1 MGVDRCKPGIT
12 PLPLSLFNDMNHIL
26 KSLLVFCIAI
36 PTAQAQTHVRIEPGE
51 LPIILSAP
59 HGGYLVPL
67 NMKNRTCAGC
77 TTIADAFTLELT
89 DELSRALFDLT
100 GKRPHVVINLLD
112 RIKLDANREIEEAAD
127 GDPRAEAAW
136 HVYHDA
142 LTAARDRVA
151 ADFGKGLLLDIHG
164 HGHTI
169 QRLELGYL
177 PDDVELRVSDAD
189 LNASR
194 GARNTFNSLVATNP
208 NRYTFAELIRGP
220 TSLGQMYVDRGYPS
234 VPSQTTPFP
243 LVGESYFEGGYIAQR
258 HGSRNAGTIDAVQI
272 EANRHGVRHTADQ
285 RRSFA
290 DSTAIIMVD
299 FFAHHYGIDLMAIST
314 SVNLAVAPLMVDL
327 HQNYPNPFNPSTII
341 GFQLSV
347 ASQMSLIVF
356 DILGRE
362 ISVLI
367 DGFQSAGEHQVYF
380 DASRLAS
387 GIYVYRLQTPQ
398 GLISRKMHLVK

>member
-1 MGVDRCKPGIT
+1 MNPFFA
-12 PLPLSLFNDMNHIL
+12 SFLFV
-26 KSLLVFCIAI
+26 SFAI
-36 PTAQAQTHVRIEPGE
+36 PTAQAQTFVRIEPGE

-67 NMKNRTCAGC
+67 NMKDRTCAGC

-89 DELSRALFDLT
+89 DELSRALFDVT

-142 LTAARDRVA
+142 LSAARQRVT
-151 ADFGKGLLLDIHG
+151 ADFGKGLVLDIHG
-164 HGHTI
+164 HGHDI

-177 PDDVELRVSDAD
+177 PDEDELRVSDAD

-208 NRYTFAELIRGP
+208 NGYTFAELIRGP
-220 TSLGQMYVDRGYPS
+220 KSLGQMYVERGYPS

-243 LVGESYFEGGYIAQR
+243 MVGEPYFAGGYIVQR
-258 HGSRNAGTIDAVQI
+258 HGSRNGGVIDAVQL
-272 EANRHGVRHTADQ
+272 EANRHGVRQTADQ
-285 RRSFA
+285 RRAFA
-290 DSTAIIMVD
+290 DSTAKIMVD
-299 FFAHHYGIDLMAIST
+299 FFAHHYGIDLKAIGTAAEESDSPQQT
-314 SVNLAVAPLMVDL
+314 EL
-327 HQNYPNPFNPSTII
+327 HQNFPNPFNPSTVI

-347 ASQMSLIVF
+347 ASQMSLSVF

-367 DGFQSAGEHQVYF
+367 DGFQSAGEHQVF
-380 DASRLAS
+380 FHASRLAS

>member
-1 MGVDRCKPGIT
+1 MKHVLT
-12 PLPLSLFNDMNHIL
+12 AAMVLS
-26 KSLLVFCIAI
+26 IAL
-36 PTAQAQTHVRIEPGE
+36 PTAQAQTYVRIEPGE

-67 NMKNRTCAGC
+67 NIKDRTCAGC

-142 LTAARDRVA
+142 LAAARQRVT
-151 ADFGKGLLLDIHG
+151 ADFGKGLVLDIHG
-164 HGHTI
+164 HGHDI

-177 PDDVELRVSDAD
+177 PDEDELRVSDAD

-208 NRYTFAELIRGP
+208 NGYTFAELIRGP
-220 TSLGQMYVDRGYPS
+220 KSLGQMYVDRGYPS

-243 LVGESYFEGGYIAQR
+243 LVGEPYFAGGYITQQ
-258 HGSRNAGTIDAVQI
+258 HGSRNGGVIDAVQL
-272 EANRHGVRHTADQ
+272 EANRHGVRQTADQ
-285 RRSFA
+285 RRAFA
-290 DSTAIIMVD
+290 DSTAKIMVD
-299 FFAHHYGIDLMAIST
+299 FFAHHYGIDLKAIGT
-314 SVNLAVAPLMVDL
+314 SAEKSDWPQHIELYP
-327 HQNYPNPFNPSTII
+327 NYPNPFNPSTVI

-347 ASQMSLIVF
+347 ASQMSLSVF
-356 DILGRE
+356 DLLGRE
-362 ISVLI
+362 ISVLV
-367 DGFQSAGEHQVYF
+367 DGFQSAGDHQVYF

-387 GIYVYRLQTPQ
+387 GIYVYRLQTPS
-398 GLISRKMHLVK
+398 GSISRKMHLVK